1 MAGVVVKVVVDA
13 GLVVVDAGP
22 VVVDVDGAGASVVA
36 GGVVVVVAP
45 TVVEEIAMVVGASV
59 VEVRTVVVAAI
70 SGTRSSPQ
78 ATSAA
83 AAVTRAARWRRGWAR
98 VMGGRRRT
106 DAVGQYAGSDTRSG
120 TTLRGVWRCPRPP
133 VAVA

>member
-1 MAGVVVKVVVDA
+1 VVKVVVDA
-13 GLVVVDAGP
+13 GLVVD
-22 VVVDVDGAGASVVA
+22 VDVAGASVVA
-36 GGVVVVVAP
+36 GEVVVVVAP
-45 TVVEEIAMVVGASV
+45 TVVEGIAMVVETSV
-59 VEVRTVVVAAI
+59 VDVRTVVVAAI
-70 SGTRSSPQ
+70 SGARSSPQ

-133 VAVA
+133 AAVA